1 MGLEKTLIKEIWRGT
16 RGGSYFYVVEG
27 KELVHIS
34 NYATKKLPS
43 KYEDE
48 VVYEV
53 PTDRVI
59 GKTIYHFSF
68 SKSGNI
74 LPYKCRIED
83 FVNGYP
89 KTYEYFEIHE
99 LRGLRFRVTDHK
111 LKFLLTQFE
120 QVFVPMIHE
129 IEEYQ
134 RLKGFEISLMG
145 RSRRLMEAF
154 SDPELYYYTFMSLPN
169 DKSRLMS
176 LRVIRRWIYQ
186 IWTLKLTCEALKASK
201 FKGHEYEGRP
211 YWWVEQGSD
220 MCTGIMETPFGDV
233 TFWLEFQPGSG
244 AHMIGMFV
252 ERRVPI
258 RPDIVLVKGYFEW
271 TRDFVESG
279 KAIDVIIECKEDPF
293 DKWEGEIESQIIPYQ
308 KIFKPH
314 NFIVVSLE
322 RVPETVKESLRRQ
335 GIDVVDDLK
344 PNSES
349 IKEFTTSI
357 VKAFESL
364 DQR

>member
-1 MGLEKTLIKEIWRGT
+1 M
-16 RGGSYFYVVEG
+16 
-27 KELVHIS
+27 
-34 NYATKKLPS
+34 
-43 KYEDE
+43 
-48 VVYEV
+48 YEV
-53 PTDRVI
+53 PTDRVS
-59 GKTIYHFSF
+59 GKTIYCFKFSG
-68 SKSGNI
+68 SGNAY
-74 LPYKCRIED
+74 LYKGRIK
-83 FVNGYP
+83 VNGVLTFDYL
-89 KTYEYFEIHE
+89 ESLSNHVHE
-99 LRGLRFRVTDHK
+99 LRGLRFRVTNHK
-111 LKFLLTQFE
+111 LKLLLTQFE

-293 DKWEGEIESQIIPYQ
+293 DKWKGEIESQIIPYQ
-308 KIFKPH
+308 KIFKPR
-314 NFIVVSLE
+314 NFIVASLE
-322 RVPETVKESLRRQ
+322 RVPETAKERLKKQ

-349 IKEFTTSI
+349 IKEFTSSI